1 MNSGSGKNGRRR
13 AILLLV
19 LVLAAVFA
27 GRSWLARRPVQ
38 GLPPDRAPQ
47 QELNACPVE
56 EGAAVQEVPGS
67 DDHSFASLTFSTGV
81 GLDLSEEMAE
91 LYFVNPARSKMDL
104 IVRVVIREET
114 VAQSGL
120 LRPGYRLD
128 RLPLEP
134 GMVAR
139 LRAGMY
145 EGQFCVFYYDPET
158 GVRDGVD
165 TVIPITIQVQE

>member
-1 MNSGSGKNGRRR
+1 MNGGSGKNGRGR
-13 AILLLV
+13 AILLLA
-19 LVLAAVFA
+19 LILAAVFA
-27 GRSWLARRPVQ
+27 GRSWLASRPAQ

-47 QELNACPVE
+47 QELNACPVAE
-56 EGAAVQEVPGS
+56 EAAVREVSGS
-67 DDHSFASLTFSTGV
+67 DDRSFASLTFSAGV
-81 GLDLSEEMAE
+81 GLDLSEETAE

-104 IVRVVIREET
+104 IVRIVIREET

-134 GMVAR
+134 GMAAR
-139 LRAGMY
+139 LQAGIY
-145 EGQFCVFYYDPET
+145 EGQFCVFYYDPGT